1 MLTYTIRRLIQSIPI
16 MLGISFLIFAIV
28 QLAPGSPVDR
38 FRTPNIR
45 PEQLENLIRLYGLD
59 QPAWPTFSFDP
70 SFTIEP
76 GQYISW
82 LIAFA
87 SFPWDPEAWGFSF
100 ITNQPVRDM
109 IFERIPA
116 TITLMG
122 TALIVTIVF
131 SLPIGVLAAVKQYS
145 WTDKIISVF
154 ATIGYAMPS
163 FLLGT
168 YVLYFGGV
176 WLGQLTNG
184 AYSFPLFG
192 RQSFGKEGDIGDLAW
207 HLVLPVTSLAIQS
220 IAGFSRYLRASMLD
234 VLRQDYVRT
243 AKAKGLA
250 SSRIIAKHALR
261 NAVIPFITLIGLS
274 LPSLVAGAVITETI
288 FSYPGIGSLT
298 INAIS
303 QNDYP
308 VIYATAMLTGF
319 FVILGNLVADI
330 LYGVVDP
337 RIKY

>member
-1 MLTYTIRRLIQSIPI
+1 MVTYIIRRLIQSIPI
-16 MLGISFLIFAIV
+16 MLGVSFLIFMIV
-28 QLAPGSPVDR
+28 QLAPGDPIDR

-45 PEQLENLIRLYGLD
+45 PEQLEQLMRLYGLD
-59 QPAWPTFSFDP
+59 RPLFEQYFAWLT
-70 SFTIEP
+70 
-76 GQYISW
+76 
-82 LIAFA
+82 AFFQ
-87 SFPWDPEAWGFSF
+87 FPWNERAWGYSF
-100 ITNQPVRDM
+100 ITNQPVRDS
-109 IFERIPA
+109 IFERLPA
-116 TITLMG
+116 TAILMG
-122 TALIVTIVF
+122 TSLIITMIV
-131 SLPIGVLAAVKQYS
+131 SIPIGIIAAVKQYS
-145 WTDKIISVF
+145 WADKAITTF

-163 FLLGT
+163 FLLGI

-176 WLGQLTNG
+176 WLGQVTGG
-184 AYSFPLFG
+184 AISFPLFG
-192 RQSFGKEGDIGDLAW
+192 RQSFGREGDILDLAW

-250 SSRIIAKHALR
+250 GKRVVGKHALR
-261 NAVIPFITLIGLS
+261 NALIPFITLIGLS

-288 FSYPGIGSLT
+288 FSYPGLGSLT

-303 QNDYP
+303 QNDFP
-308 VIYATAMLTGF
+308 VIYATGMLTGF
-319 FVILGNLVADI
+319 FVIMGNLLADI